1 MENYIEQCKLVRKL
15 TLAPMNKIAAALQE
29 TKGDVDK
36 AVELLVKQKEVDAND
51 MANRVANNNIVYS
64 YVHNNRIGAM
74 IVLSCQTDFVAR
86 NEVFLDLAKDLCI
99 QVVSAPSIPK
109 YISSNEVSKEDEAAW
124 KAEFSVGLE
133 KKPAAIVEKIVTGK
147 YEKRLKEVCLISQP
161 FVKDDTKTVGEIIQ
175 GVSSTVGEKIE
186 LKKFVRLSAG
196 IDV

>member
-29 TKGDVDK
+29 TSGDVDK
-36 AVELLVKQKEVDAND
+36 AVELLVKQKEVDATD
-51 MANRVANNNIVYS
+51 LANRVANNNIVYS

-99 QVVSAPSIPK
+99 QVVSAPNIPK
-109 YISSNEVSKEDEAAW
+109 YISSNEVSAEDKHAW
-124 KAEFSVGLE
+124 TTEFSEGLE

-147 YEKRLKEVCLISQP
+147 YQKRLKEVCLLEQP
-161 FVKDDTKTVGEIIQ
+161 FVKDDTKTVNEIIS
-175 GVSSTVGEKIE
+175 GVASTVGEKIE
-186 LKKFVRLSAG
+186 LKKFIRITASA
-196 IDV
+196 